1 MIPDPGGGES
11 PLLVLAFGSGVEAS
25 APAGAEV
32 APSDCV
38 TGVEPTTAPVEA
50 LDPVPAVAATA
61 LADPA
66 PGPSL
71 VWPDG
76 EEDVEVSVPVGSVAF
91 AVSGALTE
99 VEAVASVE
107 VEAMTVVTV
116 PVVVS
121 VGADTDVLSD
131 APTIA
136 VSTGGAGGDD
146 ARSELPGEIVPD
158 GGGETVEESDD
169 EICVS
174 VDVES
179 ELSVGLGVV
188 ASSTTARE
196 RDVWAVF
203 ETAGASPVFVA
214 GAGVGAVDV
223 AGGAGAAGVVGAAAG
238 AGVAGSC
245 TGTPTESD
253 TLGVDRKGSA
263 GALVGA
269 TPAAPT
275 SE

>member
-1 MIPDPGGGES
+1 M
-11 PLLVLAFGSGVEAS
+11 
-25 APAGAEV
+25 
-32 APSDCV
+32 
-38 TGVEPTTAPVEA
+38 
-50 LDPVPAVAATA
+50 
-61 LADPA
+61 
-66 PGPSL
+66 
-71 VWPDG
+71 
-76 EEDVEVSVPVGSVAF
+76 PVGSVAL

-107 VEAMTVVTV
+107 VEAMTVLSM

-158 GGGETVEESDD
+158 GGAETVEESDD

-174 VDVES
+174 ADVES

-196 RDVWAVF
+196 RDVWAVL
-203 ETAGASPVFVA
+203 ETAGASPVFDV
-214 GAGVGAVDV
+214 GVGAVDV
-223 AGGAGAAGVVGAAAG
+223 AGGAGAAGVVGAAVGVG
-238 AGVAGSC
+238 AAGSC

-269 TPAAPT
+269 TPATPT